1 MVSIKALGAALMAL
15 ALTSGCMSGDIEA
28 LRGAA
33 PKGDEFTRTL
43 TGEYLRFV
51 NYEWDEMDD
60 WFDARHF
67 ARKGLKTAQ
76 GVAVPPEAIADWRLP
91 KDAIPGL
98 ERARVRLVGLLAAG
112 ARDTSAYHAAIA
124 QARFDCWVEQREENF
139 QPDDIK
145 ACRDGFFAAVAAI
158 EGGRAKPSP
167 RAPNTADTA
176 ANGADGERRHLLF
189 FAHDSTE
196 IDDAGGAV
204 IRTIAAAAAHDGSRW
219 IVVTGHTDR
228 SGQDPYNAALS
239 LRRADAVRAALVAAG
254 IAGQRIT
261 VKARGEG
268 APLVATADGVREP
281 KNRRAEIDRR

>member
-145 ACRDGFFAAVAAI
+145 ACRDGFFTAIAAI
-158 EGGRAKPSP
+158 EGANTDRLPPRHDARGRQGRHPGVDLEY
-167 RAPNTADTA
+167 ADQHQQFADEA
-176 ANGADGERRHLLF
+176 AGAGQAHRGQGEDHEDQR
-189 FAHDSTE
+189 
-196 IDDAGGAV
+196 
-204 IRTIAAAAAHDGSRW
+204 
-219 IVVTGHTDR
+219 VTGH
-228 SGQDPYNAALS
+228 
-239 LRRADAVRAALVAAG
+239 AV
-254 IAGQRIT
+254 
-261 VKARGEG
+261 
-268 APLVATADGVREP
+268 D
-281 KNRRAEIDRR
+281 